1 MNIFSGLNQL
11 DDISLNKFYSS
22 ICGISGAELEQYFEP
37 EISAIAELKKLS
49 YQQTKEKLARMYDGY
64 HFTHDVEGVYNP
76 FCLLK
81 CFREKDF
88 GSYWFESGTPS
99 FLVKTLQNQPLF
111 LANLINGRKA
121 IDANGYSDRFAVSG
135 KTMYKIGVVFSSE
148 GKGIVGWKV
157 GN

>member
-1 MNIFSGLNQL
+1 
-11 DDISLNKFYSS
+11 
-22 ICGISGAELEQYFEP
+22 
-37 EISAIAELKKLS
+37 
-49 YQQTKEKLARMYDGY
+49 MYDGY